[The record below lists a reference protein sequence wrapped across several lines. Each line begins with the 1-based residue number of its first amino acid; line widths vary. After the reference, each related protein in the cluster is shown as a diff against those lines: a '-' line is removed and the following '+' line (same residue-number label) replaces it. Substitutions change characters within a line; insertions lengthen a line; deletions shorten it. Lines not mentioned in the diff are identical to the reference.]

1 MCPVAA
7 FSTLCMLSDEAPHWG
22 RRPMGVVRGG
32 YLMQTRSALALLTTI
47 ALLAGCA
54 TAPAATATQDI
65 AFIGGCWEQHDAGS
79 GDFLR
84 LLADREHPGGFL
96 GDQSTIR
103 NGKPTMTSRW
113 TFTPDGTDAE
123 LASTTGPAD
132 AYARFTAAPDL
143 AGEDRIIPPDAS
155 AAFFWE
161 RPGQLYLKVL
171 REDDLLRISRHPA
184 KNSDARYA
192 SSRKVYFEG
201 RLSGC
206 D

>member
-1 MCPVAA
+1 M
-7 FSTLCMLSDEAPHWG
+7 
-22 RRPMGVVRGG
+22 
-32 YLMQTRSALALLTTI
+32 MQTRAALTLLTAI

-54 TAPAATATQDI
+54 TAPTGTATQDI
-65 AFIGGCWEQHDAGS
+65 AFIGGCWEQHDAGN

-84 LLADREHPGGFL
+84 LLRDQEHPGGFV
-96 GDQSTIR
+96 GDQSRIR
-103 NGKPTMTSRW
+103 NGKPTTTSRW
-113 TFTPDGTDAE
+113 TFAPDGTNAE

-132 AYARFTAAPDL
+132 AYASFTAAPDL
-143 AGEDRIIPPDAS
+143 AGEDRIIPPNTS

-161 RPGQLYLKVL
+161 GPGQLYLKVL

-184 KNSDARYA
+184 KGSDTRYA